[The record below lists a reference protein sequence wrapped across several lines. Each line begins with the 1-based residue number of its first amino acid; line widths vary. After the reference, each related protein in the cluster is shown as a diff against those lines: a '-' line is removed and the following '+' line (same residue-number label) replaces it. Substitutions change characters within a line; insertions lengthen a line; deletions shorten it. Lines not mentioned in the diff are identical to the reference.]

1 MARTFTQERRPLKSE
16 HKSRTVKVDRE
27 ALELLAYVRKGLS
40 LDDAREAV
48 KLAHVLKDERK
59 AERKAYVAS
68 LPIVES
74 ELASTIASAWAAL
87 SEPRMEAA
95 QNMGIAFPLAIAWAS
110 ASREYRKS
118 GIMRMKAETLGG
130 LRSLIGK

>member
-1 MARTFTQERRPLKSE
+1 MSRTFTQERKPEKSAR
-16 HKSRTVKVDRE
+16 KNRTVKVDRE

-40 LDDAREAV
+40 LGDAREAV

-74 ELASTIASAWAAL
+74 ELASTLASAWAELA
-87 SEPRMEAA
+87 EPRMEAA
-95 QNMGIAFPLAIAWAS
+95 QSMGIAFPLAIAWAS
-110 ASREYRKS
+110 ASREYRKT
-118 GIMRMKAETLGG
+118 GTMRMKAETLEG
-130 LRSLIGK
+130 LRSLLGK